1 MLNGYLHRI
10 SGAKLVL
17 VAIDIDFGVN
27 LQVPGADGE
36 VVLLSHVL
44 LGERNLD
51 DNLLGGFVADMDRGL
66 DFTPVLVGLLVYVY
80 LHIAVARREHGAL
93 VSLVLE
99 VLVLILDVL
108 TDTGDVGHVLDV
120 LVGEHSVD
128 VPQVVY
134 VLVLDNIPQY
144 VELLEVNAFEVDL
157 AFALVGFDE
166 VLYSGHLVKGLQRSH
181 ALGVED
187 IPGVHAAV
195 VPAGVVHVDGAL
207 VSCDHDALTCLG
219 LGEVLFGVEVTDAG
233 DTVVYADKEV
243 CSVGRDLSYAGGSHL
258 AALDVHFGSWLS
270 LSLAAASRLYSWS
283 RVIAACHH
291 GHCGENHE

>member
-1 MLNGYLHRI
+1 MLNGYHHRI

-17 VAIDIDFGVN
+17 GAIDIDFGVN

-44 LGERNLD
+44 LGERDFD

-66 DFTPVLVGLLVYVY
+66 DLTPVLVGLLVYIY
-80 LHIAVARREHGAL
+80 LHIAVARSGHGAL

-99 VLVLILDVL
+99 VFVLILDVL

-128 VPQVVY
+128 MPLVVY
-134 VLVLDNIPQY
+134 VLVLDNIPQH

-166 VLYSGHLVKGLQRSH
+166 VLYSGQLVKGLQRSH

-187 IPGVHAAV
+187 IPG
-195 VPAGVVHVDGAL
+195 G
-207 VSCDHDALTCLG
+207 
-219 LGEVLFGVEVTDAG
+219 
-233 DTVVYADKEV
+233 
-243 CSVGRDLSYAGGSHL
+243 
-258 AALDVHFGSWLS
+258 
-270 LSLAAASRLYSWS
+270 
-283 RVIAACHH
+283 
-291 GHCGENHE
+291 